1 MYKRQAEKKIMF
13 NDAMQQLE
21 EIVRQLEQGDV
32 PLEEALTLYQK
43 GMELSKVCHDK
54 LQNAEEQL
62 VTMMKDGK
70 ETSVDIGKDGTPK

>member
-1 MYKRQAEKKIMF
+1 MAEKEIKF

-70 ETSVDIGKDGTPK
+70 ETAVDIGKDGTAK

>member
-1 MYKRQAEKKIMF
+1 MAEKEIMF

-70 ETSVDIGKDGTPK
+70 ETPVDIGKDGTAK